1 MLESIT
7 KNYCGESEII
17 PIDSLAAVF
26 AHLKAVTFAVK
37 QGME

>member
-7 KNYCGESEII
+7 KNYCGESEIV